1 MGSMAISAVVDL
13 RPSIRAVETD
23 AELFERLRAGDE
35 GAFVV
40 LVDRYQQPMLRF
52 AHSLVPNRA
61 VAEEAV
67 QDTWMGVVRG
77 LERFEGRSSL
87 KTWLFR
93 ILANRARS
101 AGAGEHR
108 HFPVEPGR
116 AVDSAFFDKAG
127 AWRMPVEPWGDEA
140 DSRLDAAKLAPF
152 LRAALNDLPERQRQV
167 VLLRDV
173 EGFSSDDVCDVLE
186 ISAGNQRLLLHR
198 GRNRLREAL
207 LPAMGEN

>member
-1 MGSMAISAVVDL
+1 
-13 RPSIRAVETD
+13 VETD
-23 AELFERLRAGDE
+23 AELLERLRAGDE
-35 GAFVV
+35 EAFVL
-40 LVDRYQQPMLRF
+40 LVDRYERPMLRF
-52 AHSLVPNRA
+52 AHSLVSNRA

-87 KTWLFR
+87 KTWLYR

-108 HFPVEPGR
+108 HVPVEPGR
-116 AVDSAFFDKAG
+116 AVDSGFFDDAG
-127 AWRMPVEPWGDEA
+127 AWRTPVDPWGDEA
-140 DSRLDAAKLAPF
+140 DARLDAVKLAPF
-152 LRAALNDLPERQRQV
+152 LRAALDDLPERQRQV

-173 EGFSSDDVCDVLE
+173 EGLTSDDVCDVLE

-198 GRNRLREAL
+198 GRNRLREAISRT
-207 LPAMGEN
+207 MGGD

>member
-1 MGSMAISAVVDL
+1 MVESS
-13 RPSIRAVETD
+13 PSIRGVETD
-23 AELFERLRAGDE
+23 VELLERLRAGDE
-35 GAFVV
+35 GAFVQ

-52 AHSLVPNRA
+52 AQSLVSNRA

-87 KTWLFR
+87 KTWLYR

-108 HFPVEPGR
+108 HIPVEPGR
-116 AVDSAFFDKAG
+116 AVDSGFFDATG
-127 AWRMPVEPWGDEA
+127 AWRAPLEPWIDEV
-140 DSRLDAAKLAPF
+140 DTRLDAAKLAPF
-152 LRAALNDLPERQRQV
+152 LRAALDDLPERQRQV

-173 EGFSSDDVCDVLE
+173 EGLSSDDVCDVLD

-207 LPAMGEN
+207 LPTMGED

>member
-1 MGSMAISAVVDL
+1 
-13 RPSIRAVETD
+13 VETE
-23 AELFERLRAGDE
+23 AELLERLRAGDE
-35 GAFVV
+35 GAFVF

-52 AHSLVPNRA
+52 ARSLVSNRA
-61 VAEEAV
+61 IAEEAV

-108 HFPVEPGR
+108 HVPVELGR
-116 AVDSAFFDKAG
+116 AVDSAFFDNAG
-127 AWRMPVEPWGDEA
+127 AWRTPVEPWGDEA
-140 DSRLDAAKLAPF
+140 DARLDAVTLAPF
-152 LRAALNDLPERQRQV
+152 LRAALDDLPERQRQV

-173 EGFSSDDVCDVLE
+173 EGLSSDDVCDVLE

-207 LPAMGEN
+207 LPAMGED

>member
-1 MGSMAISAVVDL
+1 MRVATPVVVGL
-13 RPSIRAVETD
+13 CHNIRSVDTD
-23 AELFERLRAGDE
+23 AELLERLRAGDE
-35 GAFVV
+35 GAFVL

-52 AHSLVPNRA
+52 AHSLVSNRA

-77 LERFEGRSSL
+77 LERFEGRSAL

-101 AGAGEHR
+101 AGASEHR
-108 HFPVEPGR
+108 HVPVEPGS
-116 AVDSAFFDKAG
+116 AVDSGFFDAAG
-127 AWRMPVEPWGDEA
+127 AWRTPLEPWGDEA
-140 DSRLDAAKLAPF
+140 DARLDAAKLAPF
-152 LRAALNDLPERQRQV
+152 LRSALDGLPERQRQV

-173 EGFSSDDVCDVLE
+173 EGLSSDDVCDVLD
-186 ISAGNQRLLLHR
+186 ISVGNQRLLLHR

-207 LPAMGEN
+207 MPAMGED

>member
-1 MGSMAISAVVDL
+1 VGFAATPVVVDL
-13 RPSIRAVETD
+13 RHSIRVVETD
-23 AELFERLRAGDE
+23 AEWLERLRAGDE
-35 GAFVV
+35 TAFVH

-52 AHSLVPNRA
+52 AHSLVSNRA

-77 LERFEGRSSL
+77 LERFEGRSSF

-101 AGAGEHR
+101 AGVGEYR
-108 HFPVEPGR
+108 HVPVEPGR
-116 AVDSAFFDKAG
+116 AVDSAFFDHAG
-127 AWRMPVEPWGDEA
+127 AWRTPVQSWGDEA
-140 DSRLDAAKLAPF
+140 DERLDAVKLAPF
-152 LRAALNDLPERQRQV
+152 LRAALDGLPERQRQV

-173 EGFSSDDVCDVLE
+173 EGLSSDDVCDVLE
-186 ISAGNQRLLLHR
+186 ISAGNQRILLHR